1 MTLLRNHMKTLRNI
15 RFADLLKMVGGT
27 MVSYMIFL
35 IYVLMFGI

>member
-1 MTLLRNHMKTLRNI
+1 MKTPMNI
-15 RFADLLKMVGGT
+15 QFADLLKVVGSA